1 MTTFPDLAVVGG
13 GIAGASVAHELAATR
28 SVVLLEAE
36 PELGTHSTARS
47 AATWIPG
54 HGVARVRA
62 LITASGP
69 RFARLAAELDAPP
82 LLVPRSVLWV
92 ATDDVGEVA
101 LAQQLAERA
110 GEPDAAVPLDPDE
123 ARRRC
128 PALRDVRAAA
138 VVETA
143 ADVDVDALHRAYLRG
158 LRHPRRHGPDAVHGS
173 SPCAATA
180 TAGRSGSPTE
190 TCCAPARSWTRPAPG
205 RTSSPTPRA
214 CRRIGL
220 TPLRRTIAVARVPDP
235 GRLRSPDDRL
245 LPMACEAADRWYFKA
260 DGTNL
265 LVSPADETPA
275 EPGDARPDELDVA
288 LALERVEEVT
298 GLGLRSVVTS
308 WAGLRSFVPDRRPV
322 VGRGRTTPGSGSSP
336 GQGGSGIETAPAL
349 SALAAAVITG
359 GACRRPARPRRPRP
373 DGGPTLVAVT
383 ATEELFGDAFWRDPY
398 PTLAL
403 LRAQA
408 RSAGSTSPTAR
419 SGSSPA
425 TTTCARR
432 SATRA

>member
-1 MTTFPDLAVVGG
+1 VTTFPDLAVVGG

-28 SVVLLEAE
+28 SVVLIEAE
-36 PELGTHSTARS
+36 PELGRHSTARS

-54 HGVARVRA
+54 HGVAGVRA

-69 RFARLAAELDAPP
+69 RFGRLAAELDAPP

-92 ATDDVGEVA
+92 ATDADGEVA

-158 LRHPRRHGPDAVHGS
+158 LRHRGGTVRTRARVVALRRDGDGWAIRLAEGGVLRAGGIVDAAGAWADVV
-173 SPCAATA
+173 AD
-180 TAGRSGSPTE
+180 TAGV
-190 TCCAPARSWTRPAPG
+190 
-205 RTSSPTPRA
+205 
-214 CRRIGL
+214 RRIGL

-322 VGRGRTTPGSGSSP
+322 VGAWPDHPGFWFVA

-359 GACRRPARPRRPRP
+359 GTCDVPLDPA
-373 DGGPTLVAVT
+373 DLAPT
-383 ATEELFGDAFWRDPY
+383 R
-398 PTLAL
+398 L
-403 LRAQA
+403 LSLR
-408 RSAGSTSPTAR
+408 
-419 SGSSPA
+419 
-425 TTTCARR
+425 
-432 SATRA
+432 